1 LKHIKDYGGRFMGIN
16 FKVTLD
22 EVLKNRDNMT
32 QKELIELIFKK
43 TEKKV
48 RPAAVSEL
56 YNNQRKSLNI
66 ELVELIAEVLEITDV
81 NELIS
86 FEVTGPK

>member
-1 LKHIKDYGGRFMGIN
+1 MTIK

-32 QKELIELIFKK
+32 QKQLIELIFEK

-66 ELVELIAEVLEITDV
+66 ELVELIAEVLEINDV
-81 NELIS
+81 SEMIT
-86 FEVTGPK
+86 FEVTDPK